1 MKQDR
6 LNRVDESPQT
16 LQHSTRFISFRVQV
30 PHFHHLK
37 RLFAPLL
44 AILLSLGAGGLAM
57 AQQTASASRD
67 GQEPSRSAAARPA
80 PGASG
85 KAAPRSAAANQ
96 STGKTSAANRSAR
109 PASASTRAVRRTGAA
124 PQAVRKA
131 GTAPQAGRKAGTA
144 PQAGRKAAAAPPSAR
159 QRLSRPQ
166 RQAAP
171 NAAQPP
177 ARAVPARPTVR
188 PQAPAA
194 ALAATTGALSTAG
207 LAQPDRAP
215 VAPQTRL
222 PLHSSVALVVDQQS
236 GEILLDKNPREV
248 LPIASITKLMTAMVV
263 LDARQRLDERLQITR
278 EDIDTLR
285 HSGSRLRPGVKL
297 TRGEMLQLA
306 LMASENR
313 AANALGRHYPGG
325 MPAFV
330 SAMNAK
336 ARMIGMHQSRFV
348 EPTGLSSRN
357 VSNGQDLARLVRE
370 AWNYPLIRQY
380 SVARSMSVRAG
391 QQSLGYFNTNRLVST
406 QGWTVGLQKTGYISD
421 AGNCLVMQARI
432 DGRPLIFVLLD
443 ANGAMARFGDAQR
456 IRSWLQ
462 NPSAARYTQT
472 QPPRYAF
479 ASAGS

>member
-1 MKQDR
+1 
-6 LNRVDESPQT
+6 
-16 LQHSTRFISFRVQV
+16 V

-37 RLFAPLL
+37 LVFSLL
-44 AILLSLGAGGLAM
+44 LPALLSLNGGGLAM
-57 AQQTASASRD
+57 AQQGASASGDVR
-67 GQEPSRSAAARPA
+67 EASRSSPAQAVSARTPDTARARPA
-80 PGASG
+80 AAADALQGSASSRPADASRTRQASGPTQPTQGASR
-85 KAAPRSAAANQ
+85 KAPARNAAATQAARSAGATPQAA
-96 STGKTSAANRSAR
+96 
-109 PASASTRAVRRTGAA
+109 RRTGAA
-124 PQAVRKA
+124 AQA
-131 GTAPQAGRKAGTA
+131 
-144 PQAGRKAAAAPPSAR
+144 AR
-159 QRLSRPQ
+159 QRSTGPE
-166 RQAAP
+166 RQA
-171 NAAQPP
+171 
-177 ARAVPARPTVR
+177 VSSPARPQPQSAARRPAQPAAPAAR
-188 PQAPAA
+188 PQPAAPAARPQPPAA
-194 ALAATTGALSTAG
+194 ALAATTGALSTAA
-207 LAQPDRAP
+207 LAQPDRTRP
-215 VAPQTRL
+215 APQIRL

-236 GEILLDKNPREV
+236 GEVLLDKNPREV

-263 LDARQRLDERLQITR
+263 LDARQRLDEPLRITR

-336 ARMIGMHQSRFV
+336 AKMIGMHDSRFV

-357 VSNGQDLARLVRE
+357 ASNGHDLARLVRE

-462 NPSAARYTQT
+462 NPSGGRYTQRH
-472 QPPRYAF
+472 PPPQVL
-479 ASAGS
+479 ASSGS